1 MTAHC
6 SKINPDYHTLGK
18 IDPEFAL
25 AQARLIAAASTI
37 DPAFKEVKATREELR
52 AAYQRIAQL
61 EADLLECREYLEEHV
76 DVVDGDYGEPAP
88 NRAMQLVGMIDES
101 IHGPG
106 GF

>member
-6 SKINPDYHTLGK
+6 SKINPDYPALGK
-18 IDPEFAL
+18 FDPAEFAKQML
-25 AQARLIAAASTI
+25 QSIRQP
-37 DPAFKEVKATREELR
+37 DMEELR

-61 EADLLECREYLEEHV
+61 EADLLECREYLEDHV

-88 NRAMQLVGMIDES
+88 NRAMQLVSMIDES

-106 GF
+106 CF